1 MSDVIDTTFYA
12 PYPRENVFGI
22 GIAGPAAP
30 EITDAPREPAP
41 PEQPEGQSRKGYE
54 ELGRYVDVKI

>member
-1 MSDVIDTTFYA
+1 MSDVIDATFLV

-30 EITDAPREPAP
+30 EATDVPPEPAP
-41 PEQPEGQSRKGYE
+41 PEQPQGQSRKGYE

>member
-1 MSDVIDTTFYA
+1 MSDVIDTTFSV

-30 EITDAPREPAP
+30 ETTDVP
-41 PEQPEGQSRKGYE
+41 PEQPQGQSRKGYE